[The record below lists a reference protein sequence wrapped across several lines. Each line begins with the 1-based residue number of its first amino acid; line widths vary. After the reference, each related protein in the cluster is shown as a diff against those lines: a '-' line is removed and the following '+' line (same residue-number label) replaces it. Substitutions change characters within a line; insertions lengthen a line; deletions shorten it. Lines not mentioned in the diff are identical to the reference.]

1 MSHYLHINNAGVN
14 DMFEFLSDFEV
25 VSDSNGE
32 VFAYVSCRSAG
43 SLWLKPI
50 RRLVLMNPGLA
61 YFVFV
66 DSGHHTPDLQA
77 ERMYR
82 KHLAEI
88 KAKKAGLIKE

>member
-1 MSHYLHINNAGVN
+1 
-14 DMFEFLSDFEV
+14 MFEFISDFEV
-25 VSDSNGE
+25 VSDSNSE

-50 RRLVLMNPGLA
+50 RRLVLKSPSSLW
-61 YFVFV
+61 FVFV
-66 DSGHHTPDLQA
+66 DSGHYTPDLQI

-88 KAKKAGLIKE
+88 DAKKAGLIKE